1 MIPLLLLLALGG
13 LMHAARS
20 FTDAAGAAGVELAFG
35 FLLLVAFF
43 NARVLHRFGLPHLTA
58 YLIAGIVAG
67 PHVLDLVD
75 HQMTDSL
82 QIVSDVAVC
91 MIALTAGAALN
102 FARIRPMARTLAT
115 LVFFSVVV
123 SAGVIGMAIFL
134 ARPFL
139 PWLAEMPITEA
150 LAVAMMLGVT
160 LAAKSPA
167 VVMALVSETRA
178 DGPLTR
184 LVIAT
189 VVCADLAVIV
199 CYAIV
204 SALTSAALGG
214 GVGLGSVA
222 GSVSYEIGG
231 SMIFGLLVGIVI
243 GAFLQH
249 VKRGA
254 SLFTLMVCLVVAEI
268 GARIHLDPLIVM
280 LAAGV
285 WLENGSR
292 ADARDLL
299 RDFESA
305 QLPVF
310 LVFFA
315 LAGSHIELG
324 TLYASLVPIVILVAT
339 RGVSFFI
346 GFRVA
351 TGASGLAA
359 GVRRF
364 AWIGLVPQAGL
375 ALALALIIQDSFPAF
390 GSQAAALLLGV
401 VASNE
406 LIGPVLLRAVLVRS
420 GETGQRPSADFAE
433 HARAA
438 TTPLSGS

>member
-20 FTDAAGAAGVELAFG
+20 FTEASGAAGVELAFG
-35 FLLLVAFF
+35 FLLLAAFF
-43 NARVLHRFGLPHLTA
+43 NSRVLHRLGLPHLTA

-75 HQMTDSL
+75 HEMTDRL

-102 FARIRPMARTLAT
+102 FAKIRPMARTLAS
-115 LVFFSVVV
+115 LVFLSVVV
-123 SAGVIGMAIFL
+123 TAVVIGTAVFL
-134 ARPFL
+134 VRPFM
-139 PWLAEMPITEA
+139 PWLADMPLTQA

-204 SALTSAALGG
+204 SSLTSAALGG
-214 GVGLGSVA
+214 GVGVSSVA
-222 GSVSYEIGG
+222 ASVSYEIGG
-231 SMIFGLLVGIVI
+231 SMVFGLLIGAVI
-243 GAFLQH
+243 GTFLRN
-249 VKRGA
+249 VKKGA
-254 SLFTLMVCLVVAEI
+254 ELFALMVCLVVAEI
-268 GARIHLDPLIVM
+268 GARIDLDPLIVM
-280 LAAGV
+280 LTAGV

-299 RDFESA
+299 RGFESA

-315 LAGSHIELG
+315 LAGSHIELA
-324 TLYASLVPIVILVAT
+324 TLYASLIPIVILVAT
-339 RGVSFFI
+339 RGVAFFV

-351 TGASGLAA
+351 TERSGLQDS
-359 GVRRF
+359 VRRL

-375 ALALALIIQDSFPAF
+375 ALALALIIQKSFPAF
-390 GSQAAALLLGV
+390 GGSAAALLLGV
-401 VASNE
+401 VATNE
-406 LIGPVLLRAVLVRS
+406 LIGPVLLRTVLVRS
-420 GETGQRPSADFAE
+420 GEAGQRSSSDFGDRD
-433 HARAA
+433 RAH
-438 TTPLSGS
+438 G

>member
-1 MIPLLLLLALGG
+1 
-13 LMHAARS
+13 
-20 FTDAAGAAGVELAFG
+20 
-35 FLLLVAFF
+35 
-43 NARVLHRFGLPHLTA
+43 
-58 YLIAGIVAG
+58 
-67 PHVLDLVD
+67 VLDLVD
-75 HQMTDSL
+75 HDMTVNL

-102 FARIRPMARTLAT
+102 FAQIRPMAKTLLA
-115 LVFFSVVV
+115 LVFMSVL
-123 SAGVIGMAIFL
+123 AAALVIGAAVFL

-139 PWLAEMPITEA
+139 PWLADLPVLDA

-178 DGPLTR
+178 DGPVTR

-189 VVCADLAVIV
+189 VVVADLVVIV

-204 SALTSAALGG
+204 SSLTSAALGG
-214 GVGLGSVA
+214 GVGVGSVA
-222 GSVSYEIGG
+222 ASVSWSIVGSMVFGVVIGG
-231 SMIFGLLVGIVI
+231 VI
-243 GAFLQH
+243 GAFLGN

-254 SLFTLMVCLVVAEI
+254 SLFAVMVCVVVAEI

-285 WLENGSR
+285 WLENFSR
-292 ADARDLL
+292 SDSSKLL

-315 LAGSHIELG
+315 LAGSHIDLA
-324 TLYASLVPIVILVAT
+324 TLYASLAPIVILVAT
-339 RGVSFFI
+339 RAASFFV

-351 TGASGLAA
+351 TSSTGLAPT
-359 GVRRF
+359 VRRL
-364 AWIGLVPQAGL
+364 AWLGLIPQAGL
-375 ALALALIIQDSFPAF
+375 ALALALIIQQSFTF
-390 GSQAAALLLGV
+390 GPQAAALLLGV
-401 VASNE
+401 VATNE
-406 LIGPVLLRAVLVRS
+406 LLGPVLLRAVLVRT
-420 GETGQRPSADFAE
+420 GEAGKRVATDFAAGAPGR
-433 HARAA
+433 ARTAL
-438 TTPLSGS
+438 PH